1 MMMQKRIRKI
11 LTISLILSMIL
22 PAILVSY
29 ASAAAEAPKYSVG
42 DKWEYRIEYLDSGI
56 SGTITREIVGES
68 VVPIDAEQYQCFKIN
83 IRQFVQYDTSNFSM
97 DMNVYLLKSGLS
109 EGTNLT
115 VVKEDYQLE
124 RNGVIRQISNIT
136 YGSPDFLKE
145 LDFTL
150 TVGKNWNVSTMKTET
165 DEFPYL
171 PPPYS
176 GPFTE
181 TVPFS
186 RNFSVVRTERVSVP
200 KGTFDTYV
208 IRYETPD
215 GIYEEYYSPTVG
227 GYVRESVYDKS
238 WNEEIRIELLDYK
251 YARAPTGVLLDW
263 WVWLAIGV
271 VAVVAIV
278 SVIFFVRRG
287 KVTPAPT

>member
-1 MMMQKRIRKI
+1 MQKRIRKI

-136 YGSPDFLKE
+136 YSPPDFLKE
-145 LDFTL
+145 LDFPL

-165 DEFPYL
+165 DE
-171 PPPYS
+171 
-176 GPFTE
+176 
-181 TVPFS
+181 
-186 RNFSVVRTERVSVP
+186 
-200 KGTFDTYV
+200 
-208 IRYETPD
+208 
-215 GIYEEYYSPTVG
+215 
-227 GYVRESVYDKS
+227 
-238 WNEEIRIELLDYK
+238 
-251 YARAPTGVLLDW
+251 
-263 WVWLAIGV
+263 
-271 VAVVAIV
+271 
-278 SVIFFVRRG
+278 
-287 KVTPAPT
+287 